1 MRKDKDSGRDK
12 EMLLS
17 TDGKKIKREADMFL
31 ILRNGRSREEQ
42 GKIDLLSK
50 SGF

>member
-1 MRKDKDSGRDK
+1 MRKDKDSGRGK
-12 EMLLS
+12 AMLFS
-17 TDGKKIKREADMFL
+17 TDGKKIKREADIFL
-31 ILRNGRSREEQ
+31 KLRNGRSREEQ